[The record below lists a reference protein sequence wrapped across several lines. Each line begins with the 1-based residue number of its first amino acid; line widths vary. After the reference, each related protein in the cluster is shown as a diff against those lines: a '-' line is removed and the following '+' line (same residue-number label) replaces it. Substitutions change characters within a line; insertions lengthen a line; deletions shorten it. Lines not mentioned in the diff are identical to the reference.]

1 MTNIINGTTKQQFE
15 AIASLANII
24 WREHYIPIIG
34 VEQVDYMVKNFQSA
48 EAMFS
53 QFKEGYEYYM
63 IYYNNQFV
71 GYLSIKKQEETLF
84 LSKIYISKEFRGKKI
99 GNSAMKF
106 IEEKALETNC
116 KTISLAVN
124 KFNLNSIEAYKA
136 MGFKIVKEMITDIG
150 NGFIMDDYKMEK
162 LVF

>member
-1 MTNIINGTTKQQFE
+1 MTNIINATTKQQFE

>member
-1 MTNIINGTTKQQFE
+1 MTNIINATTKQQFE

-53 QFKEGYEYYM
+53 QFKEGYQYYM

-71 GYLSIKKQEETLF
+71 GYVSIKKQEETLF

>member
-1 MTNIINGTTKQQFE
+1 MTNIINATTKQQFE

-71 GYLSIKKQEETLF
+71 GYVSIKKQEETLF